1 MKMWRIGNWLR
12 NVAIQLREALNLT
25 PQPFSLVGKGEN
37 SKPLKKQEEEW
48 KRGLQSL
55 GEEELQEYFQFLE
68 EVLRVTAESE
78 GDAQVVYPLLVE
90 NTQYLNL
97 NLAEVLRRWMTNK
110 LAEVETDEAQS
121 FAVDIFN
128 FSNRIQEFPLGDK
141 ASNMEIAIAGY
152 EVVSTVFTRQSFPQ
166 DWATTQNNLA
176 AAYRNRIHG
185 EKAENLE
192 RAIASYTA
200 ALEVR
205 TRESFPQQWAM
216 TQNNLATAYSD
227 RIRGEK
233 AENLESAIASYS
245 AALEVRTRE
254 SFPQQWAMTQN
265 NLATAYS
272 DRIRGEKAEN
282 LESAIASY
290 SAALEVRTRE
300 SFPQQWAMT
309 QNNLATAYSDRIRGE
324 KAENLESAI
333 ASYSAAL
340 EVRTRES
347 FPQQWAMTQNNLAT
361 AYSDR
366 IRGEKAENLESAIA
380 SYSAALEVRTRESFP
395 QQWAMTQNNLAT
407 AYSDRIR
414 GEKAENL
421 ESAIAS
427 YSAALEV
434 RTRESF
440 PQNHADTAFN
450 FGLAYIDAERFADAY
465 NIFQS
470 AIDAVEFLRGEIV
483 SGDEIKQKHAEEW
496 NSLYRRMVEVCLE
509 LGYDDQ
515 AVEYIERS
523 KTRNLVE
530 VIASQ
535 KRSQPLQELDQKIAE
550 EKRRLETVENP
561 DTTHL
566 NELRQQRE
574 ELIGQ
579 VIPLK
584 HIRFAQIQELVD
596 ERTAILQW
604 YIFDDCFRVFII
616 TRNNQQ
622 PIIWQ
627 SSLQDLEDLQNW
639 KDEYLKT
646 YTTKKPLWRYQLA
659 TKLSKLAEILH
670 INDILNLIPSSCQAL
685 ILVPH
690 RYLHLLPLHALPIS
704 GEGESYLLDNFS
716 GGVRYAPSCQLLK
729 LATSGNPSLLPTRKS
744 FPLLNKERD
753 ARQGRVRFPLLGNER
768 DARQGRVRFPGEESR
783 SLFAIQDPNENLIYT
798 NIEVKTISHD
808 FQPTTVIEKSN
819 ATKQAL
825 LQAESFSHAQVVH
838 FSCHGYFDINSP
850 VDSAIALAGCVSV
863 IPADADSG
871 DSTINSNQ
879 RYRKLANGNAI
890 DLEKCLTLPDIF
902 NLSLPECRLVT
913 LSACETGLTSPN
925 STSDEYIGLPSG
937 FLKAGSSSIV
947 SSLWSVDDLATTL
960 LMIRFYDNQDSLPI
974 AQALC
979 EAQCWLR
986 DSTQAEIIQWT
997 QKHSKINEQH
1007 KHTILQYLQEW
1018 YQPERKPFCKP
1029 ESWAGFCAIGC

>member
-1 MKMWRIGNWLR
+1 MWRIGNWLR
-12 NVAIQLREALNLT
+12 NLAIQLREALNLT
-25 PQPFSLVGKGEN
+25 PQPPSLVGRGEN

-205 TRESFPQQWAM
+205 TRESFPQDWAM
-216 TQNNLATAYSD
+216 TQNNLATAYRN
-227 RIRGEK
+227 RIHGEK
-233 AENLESAIASYS
+233 AENLESAIASYT
-245 AALEVRTRE
+245 AALEVLTRQ
-254 SFPQQWAMTQN
+254 SFPQDWAMTQN
-265 NLATAYS
+265 NLGLAYWN
-272 DRIRGEKAEN
+272 RIH
-282 LESAIASY
+282 
-290 SAALEVRTRE
+290 
-300 SFPQQWAMT
+300 
-309 QNNLATAYSDRIRGE
+309 
-324 KAENLESAI
+324 
-333 ASYSAAL
+333 
-340 EVRTRES
+340 
-347 FPQQWAMTQNNLAT
+347 
-361 AYSDR
+361 
-366 IRGEKAENLESAIA
+366 
-380 SYSAALEVRTRESFP
+380 
-395 QQWAMTQNNLAT
+395 
-407 AYSDRIR
+407 

-440 PQNHADTAFN
+440 PQNHAETAFN
-450 FGLAYIDAERFADAY
+450 LGLAYIDAERFADAY

-496 NSLYRRMVEVCLE
+496 NSLYRQMVEVCLE

-535 KRSQPLQELDQKIAE
+535 KRSQPLQELDKKIAE

-561 DTTHL
+561 DTTNL

-627 SSLQDLEDLQNW
+627 SSPQDVEDLQNW

-690 RYLHLLPLHALPIS
+690 RYLHLLPLHALRVS
-704 GEGESYLLDNFS
+704 GEGESYLLDKFS

-729 LATSGNPSLLPTRKS
+729 LATSGNPSLLPTQKS
-744 FPLLNKERD
+744 FPLLTKERD
-753 ARQGRVRFPLLGNER
+753 ARQGRVR
-768 DARQGRVRFPGEESR
+768 
-783 SLFAIQDPNENLIYT
+783 
-798 NIEVKTISHD
+798 
-808 FQPTTVIEKSN
+808 
-819 ATKQAL
+819 
-825 LQAESFSHAQVVH
+825 
-838 FSCHGYFDINSP
+838 
-850 VDSAIALAGCVSV
+850 
-863 IPADADSG
+863 
-871 DSTINSNQ
+871 
-879 RYRKLANGNAI
+879 
-890 DLEKCLTLPDIF
+890 
-902 NLSLPECRLVT
+902 
-913 LSACETGLTSPN
+913 
-925 STSDEYIGLPSG
+925 
-937 FLKAGSSSIV
+937 
-947 SSLWSVDDLATTL
+947 
-960 LMIRFYDNQDSLPI
+960 
-974 AQALC
+974 
-979 EAQCWLR
+979 
-986 DSTQAEIIQWT
+986 
-997 QKHSKINEQH
+997 
-1007 KHTILQYLQEW
+1007 
-1018 YQPERKPFCKP
+1018 
-1029 ESWAGFCAIGC
+1029 